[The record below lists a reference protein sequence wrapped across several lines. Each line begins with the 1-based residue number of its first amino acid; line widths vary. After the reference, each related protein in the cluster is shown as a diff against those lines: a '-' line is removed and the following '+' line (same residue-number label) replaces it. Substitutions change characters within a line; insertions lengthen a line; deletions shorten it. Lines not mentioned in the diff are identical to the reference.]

1 MYKKKKTVTW
11 NILVNPGEN
20 VCFCAQCPLK
30 IYSWDEVM
38 VVRAAATF
46 CDFIAHE
53 SERVWVGVAWPEI

>member
-1 MYKKKKTVTW
+1 MYKKKKPVTL

-20 VCFCAQCPLK
+20 VCFCAQCPLN

-53 SERVWVGVAWPEI
+53 SESVGGGCMA